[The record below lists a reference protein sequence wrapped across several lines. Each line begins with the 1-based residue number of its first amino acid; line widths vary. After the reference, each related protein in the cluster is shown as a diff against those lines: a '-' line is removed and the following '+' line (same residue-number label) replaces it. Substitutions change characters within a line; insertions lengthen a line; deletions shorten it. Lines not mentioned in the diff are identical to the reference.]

1 MTYVP
6 SVIPTIIGILVLS
19 GWYWN
24 IEFLTKIDP
33 KLVPMN
39 PVTALG
45 VILSGISLT
54 LRTTSSDTRMVRRL
68 GCGIGTAV
76 WLASIFKLIEV
87 ILGGDSGIDTWL
99 FRGQSFLKIARDT
112 TINFFMLSTSI
123 VLLYTGRGIL
133 AAQLIATTVAMASL
147 LALVGYSYGIRE
159 FYDVGMA
166 IPMALNTST
175 SFLLLSAAAL
185 FIAPDRGLMA
195 IITNDG
201 PAGKMARILIPCAIL
216 IPIAMGWLGLTG
228 QRKGLFQYEFGT
240 AIFVMSNVF
249 VFVLLIWFNARQLFK
264 TDAYR
269 RSVEDQL
276 RHSATHDAL
285 TGLANRRQFIDH
297 LSHRFELAKR
307 RPELPFGV
315 LYLDLDGFK
324 QVNDLFSHGVGDSLL
339 IQVSEIFTRCARA
352 TDRVARLGGD
362 EFAILM
368 EDLSSIDDVHVL
380 ADRILSSMPRH
391 FSLQNLST
399 PVGVSIGIALYAEHE
414 SYETLLNDADAALYE
429 AKRHGKGK
437 YVIYSSDLS
446 SVDNGKS
453 ERNAEQS

>member
-1 MTYVP
+1 MRYVP

-24 IEFLTKIDP
+24 IEFLTKVDSQ
-33 KLVPMN
+33 LVPMN

-45 VILSGISLT
+45 IVLSGISLT
-54 LRTTSSDTRMVRRL
+54 LRVSPKCSRLMWRL
-68 GCGIGTAV
+68 GCGIGIV
-76 WLASIFKLIEV
+76 ILLVSSLKLIE
-87 ILGGDSGIDTWL
+87 IALGWETGIDTWL
-99 FRGQSFLKIARDT
+99 FRGQPFLKMAPDT
-112 TINFFMLSTSI
+112 TVNFFMLGTAI
-123 VLLYTGRGIL
+123 VLLYSGRGVLI
-133 AAQLIATTVAMASL
+133 AQLIAATVVMTSI

-159 FYDVGMA
+159 FYDVGMV
-166 IPMALNTST
+166 IPMALNTAT
-175 SFLLLSAAAL
+175 SFLLLAAAAL
-185 FIAPDRGLMA
+185 FVAPDQGLMA

-240 AIFVMSNVF
+240 ALFVMSNVF

-324 QVNDLFSHGVGDSLL
+324 QVNDLFSHSVGDSLL
-339 IQVSEIFTRCARA
+339 IQVSEIFSRCGRA

-380 ADRILSSMPRH
+380 AERILSSMPTH

-399 PVGVSIGIALYAEHE
+399 PIGVSIGIALYAEHE
-414 SYETLLNDADAALYE
+414 NYESLLNDADTALYE

-437 YVIYSSDLS
+437 YVLYSSDLA
-446 SVDNGKS
+446 SVAKDKL
-453 ERNAEQS
+453 ERNAEQL